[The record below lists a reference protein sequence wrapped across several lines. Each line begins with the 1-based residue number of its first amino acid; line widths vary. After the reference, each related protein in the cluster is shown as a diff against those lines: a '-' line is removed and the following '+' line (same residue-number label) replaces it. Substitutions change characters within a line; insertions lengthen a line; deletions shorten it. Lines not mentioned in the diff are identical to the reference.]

1 MVDSTFVIDVL
12 RSDPAALQKSR
23 DLDAR
28 PDAKV
33 LSTPVVYEI
42 TAGLLYTRS
51 RSEATAF
58 RALAS
63 RFVILPFDEPAAARA
78 AEVRAELM
86 RLGRAKSHVDVMIAG
101 VASAGGH
108 VLITRDSD
116 FRDIANVVGLA
127 VEAY

>member
-1 MVDSTFVIDVL
+1 M
-12 RSDPAALQKSR
+12 
-23 DLDAR
+23 
-28 PDAKV
+28 
-33 LSTPVVYEI
+33 
-42 TAGLLYTRS
+42 
-51 RSEATAF
+51 
-58 RALAS
+58 
-63 RFVILPFDEPAAARA
+63 ILPFDEPAAARA